1 MAKQKEDVINLMGEV
16 VDVLPGTMFK
26 VKLDDVD
33 KEIVCYLSGK
43 MRQFKIKVL
52 LGDKVEI
59 EMSPYDME
67 KGRIVHRH
75 K

>member
-52 LGDKVEI
+52 LGDKVEV
-59 EMSPYDME
+59 EMSPYDLD
-67 KGRIVHRH
+67 KGRIIHRH

>member
-26 VKLDDVD
+26 VKLDDVG

-52 LGDKVEI
+52 LGDKVEV

>member
-1 MAKQKEDVINLMGEV
+1 MVKQKDDIINVMGEV
-16 VDVLPGTMFK
+16 VDVLPGTTFR
-26 VKLDDVD
+26 VKLDDID
-33 KEIVCYLSGK
+33 KEIICYLSGK

-59 EMSPYDME
+59 EMSPYDMD
-67 KGRIVHRH
+67 KGRIIHRH